1 MSERKDVTPNQPQ
14 TPAQP
19 GDQPLARGPVE
30 YLLPRVDVYEDQT
43 GITLTADLPGVSRE
57 RLSLEVNQNLLVIE
71 GETLLDA
78 PTNLQALY
86 AEVHNPRY
94 RRRFTLSSELDTEAV
109 EATLRDGVLTLRLP
123 KKAVH
128 QPRKIEVQTA

>member
-1 MSERKDVTPNQPQ
+1 MSERKDVTSSQSQ
-14 TPAQP
+14 TPARTADP
-19 GDQPLARGPVE
+19 AGARRPVE
-30 YLLPRVDVYEDQT
+30 YLLPRVDVYEDQG

-71 GETLLDA
+71 GETRLEA
-78 PTNLQALY
+78 PTNLQPLY

-123 KKAVH
+123 KKAIH